1 MSHSTVE
8 FYFDYNSPYSYFA
21 AHLIEG
27 VCEKYGSTLVW
38 EPMVLGGVFKALNVQ
53 SPVVNNPAK
62 VSNMMN
68 DLKHLSAYHGIPYK
82 ERTTFLFNPITALR
96 ATLAVPQ
103 GTERARAVRALYEG
117 TFVLDLDMGES
128 ANVQRQ
134 LDQAGF
140 DGAALVQRAQ
150 DETIKNHLKD
160 NTSRALE
167 RGVFGAP
174 TFFVDGDKMIW
185 GHDRLHIL
193 EYFLK
198 NIASG

>member
-1 MSHSTVE
+1 MSQRSVE

-21 AHLIEG
+21 THLIEG
-27 VCEKYGSTLVW
+27 VCKQYGATLAW

-62 VSNMMN
+62 VANMMN
-68 DLKHLSAYHGIPYK
+68 DLNTLSVYHGIPYK

-103 GTERARAVRALYEG
+103 GAERARAVKALYEG
-117 TFVLDLDMGES
+117 TFVLDLDMGDS
-128 ANVQRQ
+128 AKVQKQ
-134 LDQAGF
+134 LDKAGF
-140 DGAALVQRAQ
+140 DGAALLEKTQ
-150 DETIKNHLKD
+150 DEAIKNQLKT

-198 NIASG
+198 S